1 MSENQSSKT
10 NQEKVHRRSFFAALG
25 GLFMGAITFSRFR
38 STENNEEIS
47 VSLHQDAVKR
57 EKRKA

>member
-25 GLFMGAITFSRFR
+25 GLLMGAVTFNRHR
-38 STENNEEIS
+38 STESNAEIS